1 MTQTQLIYSLVFAAV
16 LLFGGYVWRR
26 IQRTKRE
33 LEEADKYRRALDS
46 LRAEAY
52 RQAEGDNDDDRAP
65 TEHGG

>member
-46 LRAEAY
+46 LRAEAH